1 MRSLAILGRGG
12 HGKVVAEAALLSGW
26 KSISFFDDMKDAHL
40 NIPGELAGNFND
52 LIVKCEDFDG
62 CFVALGSNVE
72 RKKHFKVLE
81 RAGGRMVN
89 IKHPSALIS
98 GNAKLANGIMVA
110 AGAIINCDVTIKDGV
125 IVNTG
130 STIDH
135 DCVLELFTHISPGC
149 NLAGNVTIG
158 EKTWVGIGTKI
169 KENISIGKNVVIGAG
184 SVVISNMP
192 SNSKC
197 FGIPCR
203 PKNS

>member
-1 MRSLAILGRGG
+1 
-12 HGKVVAEAALLSGW
+12 
-26 KSISFFDDMKDAHL
+26 
-40 NIPGELAGNFND
+40 
-52 LIVKCEDFDG
+52 
-62 CFVALGSNVE
+62 
-72 RKKHFKVLE
+72 
-81 RAGGRMVN
+81 
-89 IKHPSALIS
+89 
-98 GNAKLANGIMVA
+98 MVA

-169 KENISIGKNVVIGAG
+169 KENISIGKMVIGAG
-184 SVVISNMP
+184 SVMISNIP